1 MNMEQETK
9 KKKRK
14 STATIRKASTKGTT
28 TQKMMSFRVDMT
40 NWEHLEGIPNKGK
53 LINDLL
59 AAYFLK
65 ASVG

>member
-28 TQKMMSFRVDMT
+28 TQKMMTFRVDLV
-40 NWEHLEGIPNKGK
+40 NWEHLQGVPNKGK

-59 AAYFLK
+59 EAHFKKAA
-65 ASVG
+65 G